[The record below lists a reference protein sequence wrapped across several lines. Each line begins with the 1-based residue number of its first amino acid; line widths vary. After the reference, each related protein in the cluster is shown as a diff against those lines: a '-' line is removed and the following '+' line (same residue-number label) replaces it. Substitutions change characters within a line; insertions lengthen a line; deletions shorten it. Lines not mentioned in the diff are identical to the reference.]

1 MLNSILQNE
10 KKCFICGK
18 QTELDCHHC
27 LSGSSNRKNSEED
40 GLKMWL
46 CRDCHR
52 KVHNNRDIEL
62 QIKQLAQR
70 RWEEEYGDR
79 QDFISR
85 YGKSWL

>member
-1 MLNSILQNE
+1 
-10 KKCFICGK
+10 
-18 QTELDCHHC
+18 
-27 LSGSSNRKNSEED
+27 
-40 GLKMWL
+40 MWL

-52 KVHNNRDIEL
+52 KVHNNREIEL

-85 YGKSWL
+85 YGKSWLED